1 METDLHDVMSSLQRA
16 SDLDLLR
23 LRTAIDHLLQSPARI
38 LAVRQRLHLG
48 QEVHFWNLH
57 HNRLLQ
63 GRITKFK
70 SDQLLLLGDNPAQ
83 YWWVTY
89 AAIQLDPDQAPPA
102 PAPKPLGRADFA
114 RGDTVSFEGHDL
126 IQRVGSIVRINQKT
140 ATVSCDDLEW
150 RVSFALLRHVIDL

>member
-1 METDLHDVMSSLQRA
+1 MTTDLHEVMNSLQRA
-16 SDLDLLR
+16 TDLDLLR
-23 LRTAIDHLLQSPARI
+23 LHTAIDHLLHSPARI
-38 LAVRQRLHLG
+38 LAVRQHLHLG

-57 HNRLLQ
+57 HNRLQQ

-70 SDQLLLLGDNPAQ
+70 PDQLLLLSADPAQ
-83 YWWVTY
+83 YWWLPY
-89 AAIQLDPDQAPPA
+89 AAIQLDADQAPPT
-102 PAPKPLGRADFA
+102 PAPQSPGRADFA

-140 ATVSCDDLEW
+140 ATVSCDGLEW